1 MTHLKMTN
9 YIYSVLVVIDI
20 TVIIFI
26 IIGSIRLE
34 FRFCTLCYDA
44 YWPECIRICP

>member
-1 MTHLKMTN
+1 MIN

-26 IIGSIRLE
+26 IKRSIRAE
-34 FRFCTLCYDA
+34 FRFCTLCYDSCWLA
-44 YWPECIRICP
+44 CIRIRP